1 MNKVVTTVF
10 MGFMLITG
18 SLQAGGTFK
27 FEKGTLENTDKID
40 IIWRQ
45 QKGNCPT
52 KYPTPSID
60 CTYRSQN
67 MVGFIAQYIPK
78 LNGQFTTQNTY
89 FLKISLNAETQK
101 KGYPF
106 NAASCQNLQA
116 KVKKGSLITINKTGC
131 SIK

>member
-1 MNKVVTTVF
+1 MSKFVSMVLS
-10 MGFMLITG
+10 GLILCTG
-18 SLQAGGTFK
+18 SLQAGGAFNLQ
-27 FEKGTLENTDKID
+27 KGTLENSDKID

-52 KYPTPSID
+52 KYPVTSIN
-60 CTYRSQN
+60 CTYTSQN
-67 MVGFIAQYIPK
+67 LVGFIAQFIPK

-89 FLKISLNAETQK
+89 FLKINLNADTKK

-131 SIK
+131 SIT